1 MIMVCDIC
9 NEQINIM
16 QGPSEYTFR
25 QRVPG
30 GAWWLVHRRCI
41 EQVGGLVG
49 ESVDSVV
56 IERVGVI

>member
-1 MIMVCDIC
+1 
-9 NEQINIM
+9 M